1 MTSFKPRVH
10 EESEVESY
18 LTQKFI
24 LRACLQ
30 FRKEVEKWL
39 FD

>member
-10 EESEVESY
+10 EESEVEKY
-18 LTQKFI
+18 LSWKCI
-24 LRACLQ
+24 LRACYGY
-30 FRKEVEKWL
+30 KWF